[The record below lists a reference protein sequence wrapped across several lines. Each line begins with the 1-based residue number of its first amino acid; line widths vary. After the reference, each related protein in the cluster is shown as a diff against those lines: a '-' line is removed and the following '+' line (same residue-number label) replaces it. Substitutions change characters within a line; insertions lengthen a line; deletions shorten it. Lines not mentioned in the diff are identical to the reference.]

1 MDAGTQE
8 ANSAGSASGLSAGS
22 VVDDADFTAA
32 LLAVAPDAMRLAQ
45 SLGCRS
51 DQAADVVQEAACAA
65 WRYRAGCRT
74 NFRSWFL
81 TIVRRKAATRP
92 RDWLTLPMFWRERA
106 GGDDDPAGLAS
117 PWPEFSR
124 MPPKQRAA
132 LWLRYGLD
140 LPIADVAS
148 VLGISEPAGKQLLYR
163 ARARIAKEL
172 SSSNEEVGND

>member
-1 MDAGTQE
+1 MRKGTVVKSRWNISGRLGRTTCGRCLGSSGTIDLSSARYQSAGSRALRVRMDAGRRE
-8 ANSAGSASGLSAGS
+8 ANNARSASGLSAGS
-22 VVDDADFTAA
+22 VVDGADFTAA

-106 GGDDDPAGLAS
+106 GADDDPAGLAS
-117 PWPEFSR
+117 
-124 MPPKQRAA
+124 
-132 LWLRYGLD
+132 
-140 LPIADVAS
+140 
-148 VLGISEPAGKQLLYR
+148 
-163 ARARIAKEL
+163 
-172 SSSNEEVGND
+172 